1 MDVHSLDKT
10 GPEPLSPTPSSSCL
24 YFGRVMHKRLRPF
37 THRFSYRCFAM
48 LIDLDELPALDKNLK
63 FFSYNRANIF
73 SFFDRDH
80 GARDGTAAR
89 RWLDSQ
95 LSEQGIDLEG
105 GQVQVLC
112 MPRILGYVFNPLS
125 IWFCRHRDGRMKA
138 IVYEVRNTFGEQ
150 HSYVEAVSE
159 DWDEQAPLLQSC
171 DKAFYVSPFIGMK
184 ARYNFRIR
192 LPAKVLS
199 VVIRQQVPEGELLV
213 ATQNGRRSKLTSMAL
228 LSTLLRYPLMTYK
241 VMGAIHWEALRLW
254 LKGARLTPR
263 PGKENPPGSAG
274 PNESAAAKKQGSQD
288 LALQQ
293 GGP

>member
-1 MDVHSLDKT
+1 MSVCSLDKT
-10 GPEPLSPTPSSSCL
+10 KPEAVRAEAASSCL

-48 LIDLDELPALDKNLK
+48 LIDLDDLPALDKNLK

-89 RWLDSQ
+89 VWLDRQ
-95 LSEQGIDLEG
+95 LAEQGIDLQG

-150 HSYVEAVSE
+150 HSYVEAVSD
-159 DWDEQAPLLQSC
+159 DWNEQDALLQSC

-192 LPAKVLS
+192 VPAKVLS

-213 ATQNGRRSKLTSMAL
+213 ATQNGRQAKLTSMAL

-263 PGKENPPGSAG
+263 PGKQDPTDPSGQH
-274 PNESAAAKKQGSQD
+274 ESAAAKKPDPQN
-288 LALQQ
+288 LAMQQ
-293 GGP
+293 GGT